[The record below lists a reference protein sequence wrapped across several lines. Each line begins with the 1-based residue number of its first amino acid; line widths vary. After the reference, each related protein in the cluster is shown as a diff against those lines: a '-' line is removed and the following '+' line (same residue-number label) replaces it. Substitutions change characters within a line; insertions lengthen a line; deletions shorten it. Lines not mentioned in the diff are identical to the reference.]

1 MRAPTLKRTFAI
13 MATRR
18 TLNQANDG
26 GFSRPGP
33 PPLPRA
39 DQREFE
45 ELQRRVNAPA
55 SQPIIEA
62 VSGDNIAAAAPV
74 DDELLT
80 MHPDLRKKPTPQFD
94 GDTNPETGEVGG
106 PKREPLTHGDWSYGG
121 RATDF

>member
-1 MRAPTLKRTFAI
+1 MMRPLTLKRTFVM
-13 MATRR
+13 MASKPVMSTN
-18 TLNQANDG
+18 TG

-33 PPLPRA
+33 PPLPRV

-62 VSGDNIAAAAPV
+62 VSGDNITTQHVV
-74 DDELLT
+74 DDESLT
-80 MHPDLRKKPTPQFD
+80 MHPDVRKKPTPQFK
-94 GDTNPETGEVGG
+94 GDTNPVTGEVGG
-106 PKREPLTHGDWSYGG
+106 PKREPLQHGDWSYGG